1 MVAMFEMRNHTVA
14 AAVHQGEHMLEVL
27 VSGIG

>member
-1 MVAMFEMRNHTVA
+1 MAVFEMRNHIVA

-27 VSGIG
+27 VSRIG